1 MVTGYLLSVSPIIIA
16 FPSLWLFYETA
27 IPLSW
32 RWASSL
38 PGAPS
43 PLPTSPCCSRAPG
56 GTHWGCS
63 HTAQLLGPSPRPPQR
78 PPPLPSVP
86 WAGDHSPGHLVREQR
101 VVSGKHQDQEGNWDY
116 QVILSFEM

>member
-16 FPSLWLFYETA
+16 FPSLWLFYKIA

-32 RWASSL
+32 RRASSL

-43 PLPTSPCCSRAPG
+43 PLPTSRCCSRAPG

-63 HTAQLLGPSPRPPQR
+63 HTAQLLGPSPRPPPASPTSAQCPLGWGPFAWPPCQR
-78 PPPLPSVP
+78 AVCSLWQTPGPGRQLGLP
-86 WAGDHSPGHLVREQR
+86 
-101 VVSGKHQDQEGNWDY
+101 GNSE
-116 QVILSFEM
+116 L